1 MNHNIFKRAIN
12 TYPEINSD
20 AYLAEGDAL
29 AIIMNS
35 LDNESA
41 DTEEKLVI
49 GKYASNSDV
58 AAILDGN
65 KFFQRHACIVGST
78 GSGKS
83 FTVANI
89 LEKANKLPYTNIVVY
104 DLHGEYTQLSYAEQ
118 IKITDENGGLHIP
131 LWFLLRIRLFLFQR
145 MN

>member
-1 MNHNIFKRAIN
+1 MVGTFFIKLGANKKNIFKRAIN
-12 TYPEINSD
+12 TYPEINSN

-35 LDNESA
+35 LDNETA
-41 DTEEKLVI
+41 DTGEKLVI

-65 KFFQRHACIVGST
+65 RFFHLYACIVGST

-104 DLHGEYTQLSYAEQ
+104 DLHGEYTQLSYAEH
-118 IKITDENGGLHIP
+118 IKITD
-131 LWFLLRIRLFLFQR
+131 
-145 MN
+145 